1 MDLSNPSYNGKPPD
15 SSLNRTEY
23 AYGDMPSYMDDVK
36 PLRGFISPV
45 ETPQSSRTAQ
55 HGHFKVFLDVEGEEM
70 TPVIVQKP
78 QDTITIQKFVAVP
91 GKAFRCRIEL
101 KKLPPEG
108 VLYAAA
114 GCTLIRVAWI
124 RITR

>member
-1 MDLSNPSYNGKPPD
+1 
-15 SSLNRTEY
+15 
-23 AYGDMPSYMDDVK
+23 
-36 PLRGFISPV
+36 
-45 ETPQSSRTAQ
+45 
-55 HGHFKVFLDVEGEEM
+55 M

-108 VLYAAA
+108 VLYAA